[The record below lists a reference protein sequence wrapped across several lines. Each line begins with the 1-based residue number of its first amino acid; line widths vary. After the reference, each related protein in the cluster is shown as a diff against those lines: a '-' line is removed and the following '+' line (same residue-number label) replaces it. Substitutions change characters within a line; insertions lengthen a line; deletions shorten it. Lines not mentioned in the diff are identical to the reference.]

1 MLVKNNYSFDD
12 LTTELLTAKEL
23 QKIFRCGKNRAYDLL
38 RSPAFPSIRI
48 GGRYYVT
55 VSAVKEWL
63 KAYEN
68 KVFFL

>member
-1 MLVKNNYSFDD
+1 MLVKNNYSFED

-23 QKIFRCGKNRAYDLL
+23 QKIFHCGKNRAYDILK
-38 RSPAFPSIRI
+38 SPAFPSIRI